1 MIRRAD
7 DVQQILRLFL
17 EHIFENDVH
26 ARVLAQKVLPEKGRL
41 LRIPAGKVYSGVI
54 SAVDNNLLRAVALC
68 EDYRLAEAVCGERS
82 RARVDGAG
90 KQLVERRVQRCPR
103 DPRKLFAYR
112 RVRFRKMPVHVIGG
126 AVFRD
131 LQPQPVPP
139 RGIGGVGRDR

>member
-41 LRIPAGKVYSGVI
+41 LRIPAGKVYLGVI
-54 SAVDNNLLRAVALC
+54 SAVDNDLLRAVALC
-68 EDYRLAEAVCGERS
+68 EGGRLAEAVGGERS

-90 KQLVERRVQRCPR
+90 KKLVERRVQRYSR

-112 RVRFRKMPVHVIGG
+112 RVRFRKMPVHIIGG

-131 LQPQPVPP
+131 LQPKSVPP